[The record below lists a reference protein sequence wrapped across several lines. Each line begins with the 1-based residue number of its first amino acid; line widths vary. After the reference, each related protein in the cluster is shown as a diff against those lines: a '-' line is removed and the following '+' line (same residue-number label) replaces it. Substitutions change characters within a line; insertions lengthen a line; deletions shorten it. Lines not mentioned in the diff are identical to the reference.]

1 MYIFIGKSSE
11 KNNRKK
17 ASFWYVVDDCRHV
30 VNISSELLLKM
41 FTHNIELRIWD
52 TKEKVG
58 AKARF
63 TKPKQ
68 FKIPNSK
75 PGKAYSEVHV

>member
-1 MYIFIGKSSE
+1 
-11 KNNRKK
+11 
-17 ASFWYVVDDCRHV
+17 
-30 VNISSELLLKM
+30 M

-68 FKIPNSK
+68 FKIPSSK
-75 PGKAYSEVHV
+75 PGKAYPQVLLVYCKVCTTYKLCENNVNRLEDG

>member
-1 MYIFIGKSSE
+1 MC
-11 KNNRKK
+11 
-17 ASFWYVVDDCRHV
+17 CRHV

-75 PGKAYSEVHV
+75 PGKAYPQVL

>member
-1 MYIFIGKSSE
+1 MKESKFD
-11 KNNRKK
+11 
-17 ASFWYVVDDCRHV
+17 YVVDDCRHV

-75 PGKAYSEVHV
+75 PGKPGIILWNIYFM